1 MKRSCIALALAVC
14 LAVSSS
20 AGARAESIT
29 LMTYNVENLFDDVRN
44 GTEYREFDPG
54 TANWNAEFFKLRVD
68 TIGEVV
74 RKAVAGGPD
83 ILLLQEVE
91 NENALQALV
100 QQGLKGMGY
109 VAQVLVPKK
118 KLSANV
124 AIVSRLAIARVRSHA
139 VPPWRGDTPM
149 RDIIEAEIQVS
160 GHTLY
165 VLNNHW
171 KSKTDGVKATEASR
185 REAAAVLAR
194 RIREILTQDPA
205 ADIVAAGDMN
215 ESIDEYRRIG
225 GRYQTAL
232 LPENQ
237 NVPKLIAGQSIF
249 LSANLRG
256 LDAWGE
262 RCMLYDPWYEMEE
275 PRRGSYFYQDEW
287 LTVDHMLLSPGL
299 FDTDGFSY
307 RPESFAPVRL
317 PFLLTAKGA
326 PRKWTGLTGDRGY
339 SDHLPLLLTLDVRK

>member
-20 AGARAESIT
+20 AATVT
-29 LMTYNVENLFDDVRN
+29 LMTYNVENLFDDVRD

-54 TANWNAEFFKLRVD
+54 TGKWNAEFFKVRIE

-74 RKAVAGGPD
+74 RKAIAGGPD

-91 NENALQALV
+91 NENTLKALV
-100 QQGLKGMGY
+100 QQGFKGMGY
-109 VAQVLVPKK
+109 AAQVLVPKK

-124 AIVSRLAIARVRSHA
+124 AIVSRLAITRVRSHA
-139 VPPWRGDTPM
+139 VPPWRGDTPV

-171 KSKTDGVKATEASR
+171 KSKTEGVKATEASR
-185 REAAAVLAR
+185 REAASVLAR

-205 ADIVAAGDMN
+205 ADIIAAGDMN
-215 ESIDEYRRIG
+215 ESIDEYGRVG

-237 NVPKLIAGQSIF
+237 NVPKLIADRSIF
-249 LSANLRG
+249 LSANIRG
-256 LDAWGE
+256 LEARGE
-262 RCMLYDPWYEMEE
+262 RCMLYDPWYEIEE
-275 PRRGSYFYQDEW
+275 SRRGSYFYQGEW
-287 LTVDHMLLSPGL
+287 LTVDHMLLSAGL
-299 FDTDGFSY
+299 FDMNGFSY
-307 RPESFAPVRL
+307 QRESFAPVRL

-326 PRKWTGLTGDRGY
+326 PRKWTGLAGDRGY
-339 SDHLPLLLTLDVRK
+339 SDHLPLLLTLNVRK